1 MRISQRRFTHGLDP
15 VKTTMESLWDSMFI
29 GGCWVGPTL
38 IPQRLRWFRLEFK
51 GLLAGRFVAFHGFT
65 TLQKWYLFPWSMLYF
80 PPYLLPKPNFSR
92 GVAQPPTSH
101 LLPGAF
107 ALPILGLSRYEEAAG
122 KKPSGPLAIFF
133 RKGWKR
139 TTWTMK
145 VDDLPICQFFPLF
158 FTAILDYQR

>member
-1 MRISQRRFTHGLDP
+1 MWKLP
-15 VKTTMESLWDSMFI
+15 WKSLGDSMFI

-38 IPQRLRWFRLEFK
+38 IPQHLRWFRLEFK
-51 GLLAGRFVAFHGFT
+51 GYLRDVLLRFTASPPYRNGM
-65 TLQKWYLFPWSMLYF
+65 KWYLFPWNMLYF
-80 PPYLLPKPNFSR
+80 PPYLLPKPYFSR

-107 ALPILGLSRYEEAAG
+107 ALPILGLSRYEEVAG
-122 KKPSGPLAIFF
+122 KKPSGPLAIFY

-145 VDDLPICQFFPLF
+145 VDDLLICQFFRF
-158 FTAILDYQR
+158 FSRPLDYQR